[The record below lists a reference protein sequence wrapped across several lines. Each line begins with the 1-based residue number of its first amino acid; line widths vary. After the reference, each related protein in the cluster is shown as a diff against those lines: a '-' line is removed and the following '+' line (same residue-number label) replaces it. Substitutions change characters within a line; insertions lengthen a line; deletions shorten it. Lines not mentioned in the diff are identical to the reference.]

1 MLGIAQK
8 IFGSVNERKIRPYKA
23 IVQRINALEPVTEAL
38 SDEALKQRTRDFRQ
52 QVANGA
58 KLDDIL
64 PEAFA
69 TVREAAKR
77 ALGMRH
83 FDVQLIGG
91 MILHKGGI
99 AEMRTGEGK
108 TLVATAPVYLNALEG
123 RGVHVI
129 TVNDYLASRD
139 ADWMGQVYRFLGM
152 SVGKIVHGL
161 DDSQRRASY
170 ACDITYGTN
179 NEFGFDYLRDNMKYS
194 LADMVQ
200 RGHRFAMVDEVD
212 SILVDESRTPLI
224 ISGPTDDRSD
234 LYISINAIIPQLSKD
249 DYTLDEKQRSVVF
262 SESGN
267 EKIEELMVQAGILS
281 GSLYEPANI
290 SLVHHANQALRA
302 HKLFHKDKDYIVK
315 NGEVMLIDE
324 FTGRMMQGR
333 RLSEGLHQA
342 IEAKEETKIQPE
354 NQTLASITFQ
364 NYFRLYDKLSGM
376 TGTASTEAAEFQDI
390 YKLEVAEVPTNRP
403 VKRIDED
410 DVVYRTAKEK
420 YKAIIADIRDCVRRK
435 QPILVGTVSIEKSEV
450 LSNLLSA
457 EKIPHQVLNARHHER
472 EAHIIAQAGVPGAV
486 TVATNMAGRGT
497 DIQLG
502 GNIEMLLADEGAEKA
517 KELGRELTEDEIKT
531 LRRKIEADVAA
542 KKAEALAAGGLYVL
556 ATERHES
563 RRIDN
568 QLRGRTGRQGDPG
581 RSKFYVCL
589 EDDLLRIFAAER
601 LDAIMRGLGIKEDEA
616 ITHKWM
622 NKALETSQKRVEQ
635 RNFEIRK
642 NLLKFDDVTN
652 DQRKAIFEQR
662 IEFMRAASVS
672 DVVKE
677 MRHQLVNDMCLRHMP
692 EKAYQEQWNLADLE
706 EEVLDVL
713 GFDKSI
719 APVREWANEEGVA
732 TLEVA
737 AKLVE
742 ATDDFYARKSAA
754 VGEERMRWLEK
765 QVLLQEVDT
774 RWREHLWHLDQLRS
788 VIHLRGYAQRDP
800 LNEFKNEAFT
810 LFERLIADLRSGVTR
825 VLMRGQFVAEQP
837 PGADAGNARQAPPQQ
852 IASRP
857 QAAPTQAAPP
867 PQQNAPVGGVPAAW
881 ASTPR
886 NAPCPCGSGK
896 RYKNCHGDVSAA
908 ARA

>member
-1 MLGIAQK
+1 MLGIATK
-8 IFGSVNERKIRPYKA
+8 IFGSVNDRKVRPYRA
-23 IVQRINALEPVTEAL
+23 TVQRINALEPVTEAL
-38 SDEALKQRTRDFRQ
+38 SDDALRQRTKDFRQ

-69 TVREAAKR
+69 VVREASKR
-77 ALGMRH
+77 ALGLRQ

-91 MILHKGGI
+91 IVLHKGGI

-139 ADWMGQVYRFLGM
+139 ADWMGQVYRFLGL
-152 SVGKIVHGL
+152 SVGKIIHGL
-161 DDSQRRASY
+161 DDAQRRASY
-170 ACDITYGTN
+170 ACDVTYGTN

-224 ISGPTDDRSD
+224 ISGPTDDRSE
-234 LYISINAIIPQLSKD
+234 LYQQIDAIIPLLSKD
-249 DYTLDEKQRSVVF
+249 DYTLDEKQRSIVY
-262 SESGN
+262 SETGN
-267 EKIEELMVQAGILS
+267 EKIEELMVQAGILQ

-290 SLVHHANQALRA
+290 TLVHHANQALRA
-302 HKLFHKDKDYIVK
+302 HFLFQKDKDYIVK

-342 IEAKEETKIQPE
+342 IEAKEKTKIQPE

-364 NYFRLYDKLSGM
+364 NYFRLYDKLAGM
-376 TGTASTEAAEFQDI
+376 TGTASTEAAEFSDI
-390 YKLEVAEVPTNRP
+390 YKLEVTEVPTNKP

-420 YKAIIADIRDCVRRK
+420 YKAIIADLRDCARRR
-435 QPILVGTVSIEKSEV
+435 QPVLVGTVSIEKSEV

-472 EAHIIAQAGVPGAV
+472 EAHIVAQAGVPGAI

-502 GNIEMLLADEGAEKA
+502 GNVDMRVEDESATRA
-517 KELGRELTEDEIKT
+517 KELGRDLSEDEI
-531 LRRKIEADVAA
+531 RDIRARVQADVSA
-542 KKAEALAAGGLYVL
+542 KRAEALAAGGLYVL

-581 RSKFYVCL
+581 RSKFYICL

-601 LDAIMRGLGIKEDEA
+601 LDSIMRSLGIKEDEA

-652 DQRKAIFEQR
+652 DQRKAVFEQR
-662 IEFMRAASVS
+662 IEFMRSPNVS
-672 DVVKE
+672 DT
-677 MRHQLVNDMCLRHMP
+677 VNDMRTQLINDMCVRHMP
-692 EKAYQEQWNLADLE
+692 EKAYQDQWNLADLE
-706 EEVLDVL
+706 EEVADVL
-713 GFDKSI
+713 GI
-719 APVREWANEEGVA
+719 VVPVREWAAEEGVA
-732 TLEVA
+732 TAEIA
-737 AKLVE
+737 QKLNE
-742 ATDDFYARKSAA
+742 SADSFYAHKESQ
-754 VGEERMRWLEK
+754 VGSERMRWLEK
-765 QVLLQEVDT
+765 QILLQAVDT

-810 LFERLIADLRSGVTR
+810 LFERLLSDLRADVTR
-825 VLMRGQFVAEQP
+825 MLMRGQFVSEQP
-837 PGADAGNARQAPPQQ
+837 PGDDPGNGRPGGLPT
-852 IASRP
+852 SRP
-857 QAAPTQAAPP
+857 AIAPAQAAPP
-867 PQQNAPVGGVPAAW
+867 QPQQQPQQPQGSAVPAAW

-886 NAPCPCGSGK
+886 NAPCPCGSEK
-896 RYKNCHGDVSAA
+896 RYKNCHGDVSTA